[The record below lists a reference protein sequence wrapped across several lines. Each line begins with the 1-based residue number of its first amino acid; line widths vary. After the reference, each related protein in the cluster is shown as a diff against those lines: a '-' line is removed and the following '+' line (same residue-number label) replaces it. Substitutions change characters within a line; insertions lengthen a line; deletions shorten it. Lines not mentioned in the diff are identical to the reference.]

1 MFILFARNPYN
12 RVEKD
17 RDTVKNYCKIF
28 QERSLEFAG
37 IEMMGENIGTNFIKL
52 FFGVNNIREL
62 KELYKIEKANGVADE
77 TYPAKKGSKKKLR
90 EEKILRSFQIALTLR
105 LLTAKNKNA
114 KLASALILP
123 LIGADYIIT
132 DGNPSYNII
141 HPRKHQRCTFHK
153 ARNNTKKDQKLKKLK
168 QNNASLTDIKD
179 HLSNEYKKLKDLKI
193 KVMSTKY
200 PQYVKKSI
208 FTGPTTTNSI
218 EGGNWRIKSKIGVPY
233 QNIDSYYGRATLSA
247 ISDSLFTFSKGKP
260 TESFTHINS
269 NFTFEAVMTT
279 KNFKNPQLKL
289 SQFNSESIQPI
300 LATC

>member
-105 LLTAKNKNA
+105 LLTAKNK
-114 KLASALILP
+114 KCLLL
-123 LIGADYIIT
+123 
-132 DGNPSYNII
+132 
-141 HPRKHQRCTFHK
+141 C
-153 ARNNTKKDQKLKKLK
+153 
-168 QNNASLTDIKD
+168 
-179 HLSNEYKKLKDLKI
+179 
-193 KVMSTKY
+193 
-200 PQYVKKSI
+200 
-208 FTGPTTTNSI
+208 
-218 EGGNWRIKSKIGVPY
+218 
-233 QNIDSYYGRATLSA
+233 
-247 ISDSLFTFSKGKP
+247 
-260 TESFTHINS
+260 
-269 NFTFEAVMTT
+269 
-279 KNFKNPQLKL
+279 
-289 SQFNSESIQPI
+289 
-300 LATC
+300 